1 MGFKKADKR
10 AKREKKKLAIRKDVA
25 GTPGRPRLAV
35 YRSLGHIYAQL
46 VDDSNRKTLATVS
59 SIRKDLREELKS
71 VKGKHEKAKLIG
83 KAVAAK
89 AQELNIK
96 KVVFDRSGYLYHGRV
111 KALADGARE
120 GGLEF

>member
-1 MGFKKADKR
+1 MGFRKSDKR
-10 AKREKKKLAIRKDVA
+10 AQRTKKKLAIHKQVA
-25 GTPGRPRLAV
+25 GTPERPRLAV
-35 YRSLGHIYAQL
+35 YRSLSHIYAQL

-59 SIRKDLREELKS
+59 SLRKDLREELKKA
-71 VKGKHEKAKLIG
+71 KGKQEKAKLVG

-89 AQELNIK
+89 AQELSIK

-111 KALADGARE
+111 NALADGARE

>member
-1 MGFKKADKR
+1 MGFKKSDKR
-10 AKREKKKLAIRKDVA
+10 AQRDKKKLAIHKAVS
-25 GTPGRPRLAV
+25 GTPERPRLAV
-35 YRSLGHIYAQL
+35 YRSLSHIYAQL
-46 VDDSNRKTLATVS
+46 VDDTSRKTLATIS
-59 SIRKDLREELKS
+59 SLRKDLRDELKS
-71 VKGKHEKAKLIG
+71 AKGKQEKAKLIG

-89 AQELNIK
+89 AKELNIK

>member
-1 MGFKKADKR
+1 MGFKRIDKR
-10 AKREKKKLAIRKDVA
+10 AQRAKKKLAIHKDVF
-25 GTPGRPRLAV
+25 GTAARPRLAV
-35 YRSLGHIYAQL
+35 YRSLHHIYAQL
-46 VDDSNRKTLATVS
+46 VDDSQRKTLATVS
-59 SIRKDLREELKS
+59 SLHKALKDELKS
-71 VKGKHEKAKLIG
+71 AKGKQEKAKLVG

-89 AQELNIK
+89 AQELKIK